1 MEPKRGE
8 ELQSK
13 NNAEYKNLASNT
25 FYSFLINYGA
35 FFFTFVYSFL
45 LARLITD
52 ETWDSLILATSYITI
67 IVIITSFLPPGL
79 NLALNYYLPR
89 YIALNQT
96 SKIKSLIKHSFML
109 KISVVIPVI
118 IISLISF
125 LILSDFFSISLGNN
139 FMLLYILS
147 PLILLDSLNF
157 LLNAINRGFSKFNI
171 LFLLVLLKNLFRIGP
186 LLIIFLFDFN
196 ISVGFIALI
205 VVIAMSI
212 QFVFNVTFMIFR
224 VRKIQS
230 IEGEEVTFKEN
241 IQKTF
246 KYGKYLGFSD
256 LIDRSWKEIQYQ
268 GVGIFESSGAVTGY
282 NIAWNFRD
290 LAKYSSVSFYYPLLT
305 SFTSL
310 NTTEN
315 YDQINKIYRTAYKIN
330 LLLTLIIS
338 GILFFSVDFMIDFVF
353 LETRLVYSSFLRLM
367 VIASVFKILDYF
379 VQTLLNAQNKV
390 KLSFLLRIVYMTYY
404 IPLFFIG
411 LIFFGV
417 NEAIIFGLLI
427 GNIIST
433 IIQIYTTYR
442 IGKIKLNVKKIAVQ
456 YATFFIPLTITWI
469 LQYLI
474 LSKISKN
481 ILLEAGLTLFKN
493 FDFLSI
499 LVFLVI
505 FVITNLGFKTVTST
519 DIDNFESLLDSN
531 KRIDKIMKK
540 GLNFI
545 KKFTRK

>member
-1 MEPKRGE
+1 MEPKRE
-8 ELQSK
+8 EKLQSK
-13 NNAEYKNLASNT
+13 NNVEYKNLASNT

-125 LILSDFFSISLGNN
+125 PILSDFFSISLGNN

-186 LLIIFLFDFN
+186 LLIIYLFDFN

-230 IEGEEVTFKEN
+230 IEGEELTFKEN

-315 YDQINKIYRTAYKIN
+315 YDQINKIYRIAYKIN

-353 LETRLVYSSFLRLM
+353 LEARLVYSSFLRLM

-390 KLSFLLRIVYMTYY
+390 KLSFLLRIIYMTYY

-427 GNIIST
+427 GNLIST

-442 IGKIKLNVKKIAVQ
+442 IGKIKLNVKKIVIQ
-456 YATFFIPLTITWI
+456 YATFFIPLTITWT
-469 LQYLI
+469 LQFLI
-474 LSKISKN
+474 LKEISYN
-481 ILLEAGLTLFKN
+481 IMLDFGLTLIKN

-499 LVFLVI
+499 FVFLI
-505 FVITNLGFKTVTST
+505 LFILTNLGFKTVTST
-519 DIDNFESLLDSN
+519 DIDNFESLLNKN
-531 KRIDKIMKK
+531 KRIDRIMLKV
-540 GLNFI
+540 LNFI

>member
-1 MEPKRGE
+1 MEPKRE
-8 ELQSK
+8 EKLQSK
-13 NNAEYKNLASNT
+13 NNVEYKNLASNT

-125 LILSDFFSISLGNN
+125 PILSDFFSISLGNN

-186 LLIIFLFDFN
+186 LLIIYLFDFN

-230 IEGEEVTFKEN
+230 IEGEELTFKEN

-315 YDQINKIYRTAYKIN
+315 YDQINKIYRIAYKIN

-353 LETRLVYSSFLRLM
+353 LEARLVYSSFLRLM

-390 KLSFLLRIVYMTYY
+390 KLSFLLRIIYMTYY

-427 GNIIST
+427 GNLIST

-442 IGKIKLNVKKIAVQ
+442 IGKIKLNVKKIVIQ
-456 YATFFIPLTITWI
+456 YATFFIPLTITWT
-469 LQYLI
+469 LQFLI
-474 LSKISKN
+474 LKEISYN
-481 ILLEAGLTLFKN
+481 IMLDFGLTLIKN

-499 LVFLVI
+499 FVFLMLFI
-505 FVITNLGFKTVTST
+505 LTNLGFKTVTST
-519 DIDNFESLLDSN
+519 DIDNFESLLNKN
-531 KRIDKIMKK
+531 KRIDRIMLKV
-540 GLNFI
+540 LNFM

>member
-8 ELQSK
+8 KLQSK

-25 FYSFLINYGA
+25 FYSFLVNYGA

-118 IISLISF
+118 IINLISF
-125 LILSDFFSISLGNN
+125 PILSDFFSISLGNN
-139 FMLLYILS
+139 FRLLYILS

-186 LLIIFLFDFN
+186 LLIIFLFDFS

-241 IQKTF
+241 IQKTL

-268 GVGIFESSGAVTGY
+268 SVGIFESSGAVTGY

-315 YDQINKIYRTAYKIN
+315 YDQINKIYRIAYKIN

-338 GILFFSVDFMIDFVF
+338 GILFFTVDFMIDFVF
-353 LETRLVYSSFLRLM
+353 LETRLVYSSLLRLM

-427 GNIIST
+427 GNIVST
-433 IIQIYTTYR
+433 IIQVYTTYR

-505 FVITNLGFKTVTST
+505 FVTTNLGFKTVTST
-519 DIDNFESLLDSN
+519 DIDNFESLLDNN
-531 KRIDKIMKK
+531 KRIDRIMKK

>member
-25 FYSFLINYGA
+25 FYSFLLNYGA
-35 FFFTFVYSFL
+35 FFFTFIYSFL

-205 VVIAMSI
+205 VVIAMSV

-315 YDQINKIYRTAYKIN
+315 YDQINKIYRIAYKIN

>member
-1 MEPKRGE
+1 MEPEIKE
-8 ELQSK
+8 KQQSK
-13 NNAEYKNLASNT
+13 NNIEYKNLATNT

-35 FFFTFVYSFL
+35 FFFTFIYSFL

-52 ETWDSLILATSYITI
+52 ETWDFLILATSYITI

-79 NLALNYYLPR
+79 NLSLNYYLPR

-96 SKIKSLIKHSFML
+96 SKIKSLIKHSL
-109 KISVVIPVI
+109 KLKFTILIPVI
-118 IISLISF
+118 IISLICF
-125 LILSDFFSISLGNN
+125 PIFNDLFAISLGNKVI
-139 FMLLYILS
+139 LLYILT
-147 PLILLDSLNF
+147 PLILFESLNF

-171 LFLLVLLKNLFRIGP
+171 LFLLVLLKNIFRIGP
-186 LLIIFLFDFN
+186 LLIIYIFNFN
-196 ISVGFIALI
+196 ISVEYIALI
-205 VVIAMSI
+205 VVISMLI
-212 QFVFNVTFMIFR
+212 QFVFNVLYIIFK

-230 IEGEEVTFKEN
+230 IEVEEESFKEN
-241 IQKTF
+241 IRKTF

-256 LIDRSWKEIQYQ
+256 LTDRIWKETQYQ
-268 GVGIFESSGAVTGY
+268 GIGLFESSGAVTGY

-310 NTTEN
+310 NTKEN
-315 YDQINKIYRTAYKIN
+315 YDQVNKIFRIAYKIN
-330 LLLTLIIS
+330 LLITLIIS

-433 IIQIYTTYR
+433 IIQIYTIYR

-474 LSKISKN
+474 LSKISNN

-499 LVFLVI
+499 LVFLLLFI
-505 FVITNLGFKTVTST
+505 LTNLGFKTVTST
-519 DIDNFESLLDSN
+519 DIDNFESLLDSHR
-531 KRIDKIMKK
+531 KIDRIMKK

>member
-1 MEPKRGE
+1 MEPEIKE
-8 ELQSK
+8 KQQSK
-13 NNAEYKNLASNT
+13 NNIEYKNLATNT

-35 FFFTFVYSFL
+35 FFFTFIYSFL

-52 ETWDSLILATSYITI
+52 ETWDFLILATSYITI

-79 NLALNYYLPR
+79 NLSLNYYLPR

-96 SKIKSLIKHSFML
+96 SKIKSLIKHSL
-109 KISVVIPVI
+109 KLKFTILIPVI
-118 IISLISF
+118 IISLICF
-125 LILSDFFSISLGNN
+125 PIFNDLFAISLGNKVI
-139 FMLLYILS
+139 LLYILT
-147 PLILLDSLNF
+147 PLILFESLNF

-186 LLIIFLFDFN
+186 LLIIYIFNFN
-196 ISVGFIALI
+196 ISVEYIALI
-205 VVIAMSI
+205 VVISMLV
-212 QFVFNVTFMIFR
+212 QFVFNVLYIIFK

-230 IEGEEVTFKEN
+230 IEVEEESFKEN
-241 IQKTF
+241 IRKTF

-256 LIDRSWKEIQYQ
+256 LTDRIWKETQYQ
-268 GVGIFESSGAVTGY
+268 GIGLFESSGAVTGY

-310 NTTEN
+310 NTKEN
-315 YDQINKIYRTAYKIN
+315 YDQVNKIFRIAYKIN
-330 LLLTLIIS
+330 LLITLIIS

-433 IIQIYTTYR
+433 IIQIYTIYR

-474 LSKISKN
+474 LSKISNN

-499 LVFLVI
+499 LVFLLLFI
-505 FVITNLGFKTVTST
+505 LTNLGFKTVTYRS
-519 DIDNFESLLDSN
+519 DNFESLLDSHR
-531 KRIDKIMKK
+531 KIDRIMKK

>member
-1 MEPKRGE
+1 MEPKIRE
-8 ELQSK
+8 KEQS
-13 NNAEYKNLASNT
+13 NGEYKNLASNT

-79 NLALNYYLPR
+79 NLALNYYVPR
-89 YIALNQT
+89 YLALNQS

-109 KISVVIPVI
+109 KIAVVIPVI

-125 LILSDFFSISLGNN
+125 PIFSDFFEISLGNN

-171 LFLLVLLKNLFRIGP
+171 LFLLVLVKNLFRISP
-186 LLIIFLFDFN
+186 LLIIYIFDFN

-212 QFVFNVTFMIFR
+212 QFVFNLSFMIFR
-224 VRKIQS
+224 VSKIQS
-230 IEGEEVTFKEN
+230 IEGEEDTFKEN
-241 IQKTF
+241 ILKTF

-256 LIDRSWKEIQYQ
+256 LIDRSWKETQYQ

-310 NTTEN
+310 NTKEN
-315 YDQINKIYRTAYKIN
+315 YDQIKKIYKVAYNIK
-330 LLLTLIIS
+330 LLLTMIIS

-353 LETRLVYSSFLRLM
+353 LEAR
-367 VIASVFKILDYF
+367 
-379 VQTLLNAQNKV
+379 
-390 KLSFLLRIVYMTYY
+390 
-404 IPLFFIG
+404 
-411 LIFFGV
+411 
-417 NEAIIFGLLI
+417 
-427 GNIIST
+427 
-433 IIQIYTTYR
+433 
-442 IGKIKLNVKKIAVQ
+442 
-456 YATFFIPLTITWI
+456 
-469 LQYLI
+469 
-474 LSKISKN
+474 
-481 ILLEAGLTLFKN
+481 
-493 FDFLSI
+493 
-499 LVFLVI
+499 
-505 FVITNLGFKTVTST
+505 
-519 DIDNFESLLDSN
+519 
-531 KRIDKIMKK
+531 
-540 GLNFI
+540 
-545 KKFTRK
+545 

>member
-1 MEPKRGE
+1 MEPEIKE
-8 ELQSK
+8 KQQSK
-13 NNAEYKNLASNT
+13 NNIEYKNLATNT

-35 FFFTFVYSFL
+35 FFFTFIYSFL

-52 ETWDSLILATSYITI
+52 ETWDFLILATSYITI

-79 NLALNYYLPR
+79 NLSLNYYLPR

-96 SKIKSLIKHSFML
+96 SKIKSLIKHSL
-109 KISVVIPVI
+109 KLKFTILIPVI
-118 IISLISF
+118 IISLICF
-125 LILSDFFSISLGNN
+125 PIFNDLFAISLGNKVI
-139 FMLLYILS
+139 LLYILT
-147 PLILLDSLNF
+147 PLILFESLNF

-186 LLIIFLFDFN
+186 LLIIYIFNFN
-196 ISVGFIALI
+196 ISVEYIALI
-205 VVIAMSI
+205 VVISMLI
-212 QFVFNVTFMIFR
+212 QFVFNVLYIIFK

-230 IEGEEVTFKEN
+230 IEVEEESFKEN
-241 IQKTF
+241 IRKTF

-256 LIDRSWKEIQYQ
+256 LTDRIWKETQYQ
-268 GVGIFESSGAVTGY
+268 GIGLFESSGAVTGY

-310 NTTEN
+310 NTKEN
-315 YDQINKIYRTAYKIN
+315 YDQVNKIFRIAYKIN
-330 LLLTLIIS
+330 LLITLIIS

-433 IIQIYTTYR
+433 IIQIYTIYR

-474 LSKISKN
+474 LSKISNN

-499 LVFLVI
+499 LVFLLLFI
-505 FVITNLGFKTVTST
+505 LTNLGFKTVTST
-519 DIDNFESLLDSN
+519 DIDNFESLLDSHR
-531 KRIDKIMKK
+531 KIDRIMKK